1 MQSSLRDEPSR
12 QIRQAGATSTS
23 AVSLDVLRVVG
34 ARTHNLRDIS
44 VDIPHNQLTVITGV
58 SGSGKSSLAFDT
70 IYAEG
75 QRQYIESLSTYARQF
90 LNQLQRPDVDS
101 IEGLQPTLC
110 IDQRVGAASPR
121 STVATVTEVYD
132 YLRLMMARVGTPHCF
147 QCGQAIVQQSP
158 DQIHRTLSLLPEGTK
173 LVLMAPV
180 VRGRRGGHRDVLQ
193 TIQKAG
199 LVRVRVDNE
208 LYDIESVP
216 ELEVRKN
223 HSIEAVVDKIVIRP
237 DNHDRLGQS
246 IAVALKLANGL
257 VSASYLLPD
266 SVSEKPRSE
275 RPASAR
281 SGSTQSDSLAIS
293 ENTWIE
299 QLFSTQYACA
309 NCGISL
315 EEIEPR
321 TFSFNSPYGSCPSCD
336 GVGRINALDAESLV
350 ADWSLSPNKGA
361 FAFLES
367 APESITKRLKRE
379 LKALVES
386 FELSWTSALD
396 KLDQTKRKQLLHG
409 TSGRVGL
416 LEILNEACKSLDP
429 EEKAWLDPLSSP
441 QTCPSCQGSRLRPE
455 ALSVR
460 LNGKN
465 IAEICELNIG
475 KVLPWFEGLQL
486 PEDRLPI
493 ARPILAEMLHRLRF
507 LDRVGVGYLTL
518 ARSADSL
525 SGGELQRVRLAT
537 SIGSGL
543 VGVCYILDE
552 PSIGLHQRDNDRLI
566 ESLRNLQQQGN
577 TVIVV
582 EHDDAM
588 MRAADCLIDIG
599 PGAGRHGGQ
608 IVAMGAPSEVENSP
622 QSLTGAYLRG
632 DQVISSARQVRE
644 PAKGQSIKLL
654 GASLHNL
661 KNVDVEL
668 PVGLLVGV
676 TGVSGSGK
684 SSLVGETLVP
694 AILKQLGQSPTAR
707 PGPYKQLLGIE
718 QVDKLIELTQDPIGR
733 TPRSTPATY
742 CGVFDLIRGVWASI
756 RESKSRGF
764 TASRFSFNAGD
775 GRCPTCQGQGQEKIE
790 MNFLPDLYVTCSVC
804 NGLRYNRQTL
814 QVRYREKTI
823 ADALEMSIDEAAAFF
838 ENFPKIHRLLSTLQ
852 QVGLG
857 YLSLGQSSNTLSGGE
872 AQRIKLASEL
882 ARPETGKTIYFLD
895 EPTTG
900 LHFDDVRRLVNVLNG
915 LVDRGNT
922 VIVIEHNLDV
932 IRACDWLIDLGPDG
946 GDAGGE
952 IVAAGP
958 PQLVAKNSRSLTGKY
973 L

>member
-1 MQSSLRDEPSR
+1 MQASLKDARTPTGRRAANRPSN
-12 QIRQAGATSTS
+12 STPT
-23 AVSLDVLRVVG
+23 DVLRVVG
-34 ARTHNLRDIS
+34 ARTHNLQDIS
-44 VDIPHNQLTVITGV
+44 IDIPHNQLTVITGV

-110 IDQRVGAASPR
+110 IDQRAGAASPR

-147 QCGQAIVQQSP
+147 QCGEAIVQQSP
-158 DQIHRTLSLLPEGTK
+158 EQILRSLTSLPEGTK

-199 LVRVRVDNE
+199 LLRVRVDNQ

-237 DNHDRLGQS
+237 DNYDRLGQS
-246 IAVALKLANGL
+246 ISVALKLANGL
-257 VSASYLLPD
+257 VSTSYLLP
-266 SVSEKPRSE
+266 E
-275 RPASAR
+275 
-281 SGSTQSDSLAIS
+281 SLAKSAVDSNS
-293 ENTWIE
+293 ENNWIE

-309 NCGISL
+309 NCGTSM

-336 GVGRINALDAESLV
+336 GVGQTNSLDASFLIP
-350 ADWSLSPNKGA
+350 DWTASPSKGA
-361 FAFLES
+361 FAFLDS
-367 APESITKRLKRE
+367 APPAIAKGLKRD
-379 LKALVES
+379 LKSLVES
-386 FELSWTSALD
+386 LGLTWTSSLEELDQSNKTQLMHGSKGLSGVIDLLSEVRKKIDAEELTWLD
-396 KLDQTKRKQLLHG
+396 KF
-409 TSGRVGL
+409 
-416 LEILNEACKSLDP
+416 C
-429 EEKAWLDPLSSP
+429 SP
-441 QTCPSCQGSRLRPE
+441 QVCSSCQGARLRPE

-460 LNGKN
+460 LQGKN
-465 IAEICELNIG
+465 IAEICQQNIG
-475 KVLPWFEGLQL
+475 KVLPWFESLQL
-486 PEDRLPI
+486 PDEKWLI
-493 ARPILAEMLHRLRF
+493 AKPILAEMLHRLRF

-518 ARSADSL
+518 SRSADSL

-566 ESLRNLQQQGN
+566 DSLRNLQQQGN

-588 MRAADCLIDIG
+588 MRVADCLVDIG

-608 IVAMGAPSEVENSP
+608 IVAMGSPKAVEQSP

-632 DQVISSARQVRE
+632 EQVISSPRQVRE
-644 PAKGQSIKLL
+644 PKKGQAIKLL

-661 KNVDVEL
+661 KNVDVQIPL
-668 PVGLLVGV
+668 GLLVGV

-707 PGPYKQLLGIE
+707 PGAYKQLLGVE
-718 QVDKLIELTQDPIGR
+718 LVDKLIELTQDPIGR

-742 CGVFDLIRGVWASI
+742 CGVFDLIRGVWAST

-764 TASRFSFNAGD
+764 TSSRFSFNAGD

-823 ADALEMSIDEAAAFF
+823 ADALAMSIDEAVSFF

-900 LHFDDVRRLVNVLNG
+900 LHFDDVRRLVNVLGG

-952 IVAAGP
+952 IIASGP
-958 PQLVAKNSRSLTGKY
+958 PQQVAKNPRSLTGKY